1 MVEIVSQKVYQ
12 QVCTVKKI
20 EERYR
25 TEWVS
30 GQGKDAL
37 TREVSEGW
45 YVTFHENLTAIKCE
59 TKPVCKVGDKAIC
72 TWEFQSP

>member
-1 MVEIVSQKVYQ
+1 MVDLVSEKVYRQ
-12 QVCTVKKI
+12 TCTVKKI

-25 TEWVS
+25 TEYV
-30 GQGKDAL
+30 GGTGKDAI
-37 TREVSEGW
+37 TKEVSEGW

-72 TWEFQSP
+72 TWEFVSP